1 MTQSEKANIR
11 FSHHAQTHPEIQ
23 LEHQPCS
30 HLLSSTFSPLA
41 SFSLRA
47 QYGTEALS
55 NAVHGSENIEQAS
68 RELAFFFP
76 NFRMAS
82 QTEQDGKEE
91 HVERTLAL
99 IRPGAARESRGRA
112 CAKYKSTTTY
122 VLPHPQAS
130 SSLQTK
136 LSRCCDVCCY
146 IKSLK
151 KTRSN
156 RR

>member
-1 MTQSEKANIR
+1 MTAWKNLNSR
-11 FSHHAQTHPEIQ
+11 SWHHAQTHPEIQ
-23 LEHQPCS
+23 LEHQPCN
-30 HLLSSTFSPLA
+30 HLLSSPFSPLA

-91 HVERTLAL
+91 HAERTLAL
-99 IRPGAARESRGRA
+99 IRPDVARERRGRV
-112 CAKYKSTTTY
+112 CARYKSTTTY
-122 VLPHPQAS
+122 VLPQS
-130 SSLQTK
+130 QVFS
-136 LSRCCDVCCY
+136 
-146 IKSLK
+146 
-151 KTRSN
+151 TRHCRHNCHDIVMSVPT
-156 RR
+156 